1 MPCLYGNLRLQPWNF
16 FEKASLYWALGTLG
30 SQFLLLLRSLP
41 ALYRPVEILE
51 RFSSSL
57 PPSFV
62 PGRFAT
68 LFFPSPA
75 GARPQRIGGRP

>member
-1 MPCLYGNLRLQPWNF
+1 MSCLYGNLRLQPWNF

-41 ALYRPVEILE
+41 TLSGPVEILE

-68 LFFPSPA
+68 LFFSAPLRALACQP
-75 GARPQRIGGRP
+75 GGQP

>member
-1 MPCLYGNLRLQPWNF
+1 MFSLYGNLRLQPWNF
-16 FEKASLYWALGTLG
+16 SGVAPLYWALRTSG
-30 SQFLLLLRSLP
+30 SKLLLLLRSLP

-68 LFFPSPA
+68 LFFSPTHT
-75 GARPQRIGGRP
+75 GLTCHGGGQP